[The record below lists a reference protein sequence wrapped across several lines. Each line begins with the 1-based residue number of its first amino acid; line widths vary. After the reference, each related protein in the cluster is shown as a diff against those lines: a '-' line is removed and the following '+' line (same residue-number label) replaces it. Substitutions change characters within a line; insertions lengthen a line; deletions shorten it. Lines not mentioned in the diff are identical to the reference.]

1 MSWNQIVGR
10 RREVLT
16 REWLMDK
23 GFILIN
29 QNWQCCYGELDII
42 ASCFDQLHF
51 IVVGIKAYG
60 AWGASI
66 QDVTRRR
73 MQSCI
78 EAAQKYLQRHPEWRE
93 ATFSS
98 LTIAVSKE
106 KSTEFILSK
115 EGMKR

>member
-1 MSWNQIVGR
+1 MFWNQLIGKK
-10 RREVLT
+10 REVLT

-51 IVVGIKAYG
+51 IVVAIKAYG
-60 AWGASI
+60 EWEASI
-66 QDVTRRR
+66 QCLTRRR

-78 EAAQKYLQRHPEWRE
+78 EAAQKYLERHPKWRE
-93 ATFSS
+93 ATFSL
-98 LTIAVSKE
+98 LTISVNKE
-106 KSTEFILSK
+106 KLTEFIFFK
-115 EGMKR
+115 EIL

>member
-16 REWLMDK
+16 REWLMNK

-29 QNWQCCYGELDII
+29 QNWQCCHGELDII
-42 ASCFDQLHF
+42 ASCFDQLYF

-60 AWGASI
+60 EGGASI
-66 QDVTRRR
+66 QFLTRRR

-78 EAAQKYLQRHPEWRE
+78 EAAQKYLLRHPEWRD
-93 ATFSS
+93 ATFSL
-98 LTIAVSKE
+98 LTISVSKE
-106 KSTEFILSK
+106 KTTEFIFLK
-115 EGMKR
+115 EVIKP